1 MKNNNILV
9 SINLMLITLSLLF
22 SMLISGLGISYLLL
36 GLFAIALYTYESK
49 KLKSSLYDSMLLL
62 VILPFLFIILFYGS
76 EPFFLFVDDKN
87 YFSDAKFEHLR
98 PFSELIKSYFFELDF
113 DFNNYLYLLSF
124 YFKTFGYH
132 QFVYFL
138 INIICLI
145 RIFSFISEAR
155 TEVKKKHI
163 IRWIPLELILF
174 SFFCFKDVLIC
185 LIVTEYVRRT
195 FKSNFL
201 IYSIL
206 SFFLVIMLEP
216 LRVGYSFLFIFLIG
230 IGKYTNIAKKLLR
243 IPLLLSI
250 WGLFV
255 LIQFFLSSILVI
267 NNDNIIFKIFYY
279 VDSLINRL
287 DESSGFLSKFY
298 ESFNSGNIFTGILIV
313 SFTVFIPILGL
324 PDNYDNSDIIFL
336 IFRAVTLLQYLLLL
350 LSFKN
355 LKNFRKTKYR
365 SSLALIFISLTI
377 IHLTFAPGMLRH
389 SLIILPFLYS
399 LLIHTQNENKTIS
412 VYRRSSL

>member
-1 MKNNNILV
+1 M
-9 SINLMLITLSLLF
+9 
-22 SMLISGLGISYLLL
+22 
-36 GLFAIALYTYESK
+36 
-49 KLKSSLYDSMLLL
+49 
-62 VILPFLFIILFYGS
+62 
-76 EPFFLFVDDKN
+76 
-87 YFSDAKFEHLR
+87 
-98 PFSELIKSYFFELDF
+98 
-113 DFNNYLYLLSF
+113 
-124 YFKTFGYH
+124 
-132 QFVYFL
+132 
-138 INIICLI
+138 
-145 RIFSFISEAR
+145 
-155 TEVKKKHI
+155 
-163 IRWIPLELILF
+163 
-174 SFFCFKDVLIC
+174 
-185 LIVTEYVRRT
+185 
-195 FKSNFL
+195 
-201 IYSIL
+201 
-206 SFFLVIMLEP
+206 
-216 LRVGYSFLFIFLIG
+216 
-230 IGKYTNIAKKLLR
+230 
-243 IPLLLSI
+243 LSI

-255 LIQFFLSSILVI
+255 LIQGFLNSILVI

-355 LKNFRKTKYR
+355 LKNFRNTKYR